1 MRKKLGFEG
10 SVTIDSQGHS
20 GGITLLWRNK
30 DEVQLSSYSKNH
42 VDVIVTIRGWH
53 KFRLTGIYG
62 EPNRARREE
71 TWDLLRSLNT
81 MEDIPWVL
89 IGDMNNV
96 LKQTDKRGGNPYP
109 QRLLNGFQGAL
120 DDCDLHDVNLEGYQF
135 TWERGHGTSNW
146 IEVRLDR
153 ALVSSKFIQCFSE
166 MKLTNLEVST
176 SNHTPIFFEPVVVIK
191 TNHVK
196 CFRFENA
203 WLREPMCQEIVKET
217 WSRYTEKSLQEKLS
231 RCAEILSDLGKEVTG
246 SFKTRINHHKK
257 IMKAMK
263 GRRDIN

>member
-10 SVTIDSQGHS
+10 SVTVDSQGHS

-71 TWDLLRSLNT
+71 IWDLLRSLNT

-263 GRRDIN
+263 GRRDTN